1 MEGAAPDEAD
11 GMLAAAFTAVEATPP
26 REDLAFVQLGE
37 FASGSGARAAARDA
51 PTTAALRQQPNEL
64 FFDELDT
71 NHDGVLSRNE
81 FAARRSMRAE
91 HLAQSQSSVLPGAK
105 RRSPYKPTLRLHAE
119 TQTEA
124 AEVGDL
130 QQLRAT
136 VSETT
141 DKLEGLQTQISAAA
155 TSASQQFATRVEEK
169 VAVVQAAA
177 SDRLLF
183 VEGKYEDA
191 LARARHAAD
200 TERTHELA
208 KLKAQQDEAM
218 RRLNAE
224 YEQKHTNETSHLL
237 RERDEYKDKYEEA
250 EHGMRSLRKDLAR
263 VMEGER
269 RKISKEEY
277 DTVKTEARKQRDLAE
292 RYKQAEKAA
301 LAEKEAARQTART
314 EIAKAAQVVKES
326 AEAKRDAA
334 SATAAAH
341 EEVEEVRR
349 QAAEQVELLNRK
361 LRAVT
366 RAQSDTSRELE
377 NERALRSIISERQAT
392 AIKKVVAEN
401 TRLKEQMET
410 LLRNTRPGRGAWTA
424 SETGEVAWVEEKPP
438 GAGVHSGVDTL
449 GFSQPWKSYGQAGG
463 VSAPSHPLTAGFRRP
478 TPPLSSRD
486 TGTKLGSATL
496 RAPSFGRRAR
506 GRGSQSA
513 RAVTAM

>member
-1 MEGAAPDEAD
+1 M
-11 GMLAAAFTAVEATPP
+11 
-26 REDLAFVQLGE
+26 
-37 FASGSGARAAARDA
+37 
-51 PTTAALRQQPNEL
+51 
-64 FFDELDT
+64 
-71 NHDGVLSRNE
+71 
-81 FAARRSMRAE
+81 
-91 HLAQSQSSVLPGAK
+91 
-105 RRSPYKPTLRLHAE
+105 
-119 TQTEA
+119 
-124 AEVGDL
+124 
-130 QQLRAT
+130 
-136 VSETT
+136 SETP

-314 EIAKAAQVVKES
+314 EIAKAAQGVKES
-326 AEAKRDAA
+326 AEAVMTRSPA
-334 SATAAAH
+334 SAWPS
-341 EEVEEVRR
+341 
-349 QAAEQVELLNRK
+349 Q
-361 LRAVT
+361 AVT
-366 RAQSDTSRELE
+366 GKGPRVR
-377 NERALRSIISERQAT
+377 
-392 AIKKVVAEN
+392 
-401 TRLKEQMET
+401 
-410 LLRNTRPGRGAWTA
+410 
-424 SETGEVAWVEEKPP
+424 
-438 GAGVHSGVDTL
+438 H
-449 GFSQPWKSYGQAGG
+449 
-463 VSAPSHPLTAGFRRP
+463 
-478 TPPLSSRD
+478 
-486 TGTKLGSATL
+486 
-496 RAPSFGRRAR
+496 
-506 GRGSQSA
+506 
-513 RAVTAM
+513 